1 MPEKE
6 NFTNIEEDIARDECG
21 IFVVVSTEYDAGR
34 IAAIGITELEN
45 RGHEMTGIVADKE
58 DTLSLYTGFGTGSK
72 LFPDGG
78 YDYNFSNPSRRAL
91 AHARY
96 STQGTQDL
104 IGAQPHA
111 VSRQIN
117 DEVYQIAHVENGNL
131 TNTHDLARSQGL
143 TDKDYA
149 TDNDL
154 MAHTFM
160 NTLEDMLKANPGKRV
175 DTKQLLRNTLPKFEG
190 AFTSAVM
197 LKDEI
202 VVYSDHHGL
211 KPAIIGRLDNGGTV
225 IASEIT
231 ALEAVGARIERE
243 MNPGEMVIIQSDG
256 SWEAEQ
262 WAEPEP
268 KHCVLELLYVMKPE
282 TRQGIKSFFGG
293 LAVKDARHNA
303 GRALA
308 DITPVRAT
316 SSEAPINADFGFGLP
331 NSGIPVGEGYCE
343 AKGLPYNNK
352 AVKINRDDN
361 NKKIRTRSFIAPT
374 QEMREE
380 IVKKKLLPDPVELDE
395 TVVEV
400 CDDSL
405 IRGTVAK
412 RNTAMLRAAGV
423 NEIHMR
429 IGAPMIMYTCE
440 LGIDLGVSM
449 ELSAARAADKLSIDL
464 SVGYD
469 SLTQD
474 QIHAMQR
481 EICDY
486 IGVDSLAF
494 LTPELLRK
502 HVLGEKAGE
511 FCMKCMTG
519 ETPTSQATPVRITTK
534 SVADLTPVV

>member
-1 MPEKE
+1 MIEKE
-6 NFTNIEEDIARDECG
+6 NISNIELDLPRDECG
-21 IFVVVSTEYDAGR
+21 IVVVVSPEYDAGR
-34 IAAIGITELEN
+34 LAAVGITELQN

-58 DTLSLYTGFGTGSK
+58 DTLSLYTGFGTGSD

-117 DEVYQIAHVENGNL
+117 NEVYQIAHVENGNL

-143 TDKDYA
+143 TERDYA

-160 NTLEDMLKANPGKRV
+160 NTLEGMLRANPGQHP
-175 DTKQLLRNTLPKFEG
+175 DTKQLLRITLPKFEG

-197 LKDEI
+197 LRDEI

-211 KPAIIGRLDNGGTV
+211 KPAVIGSLDNGGTI

-231 ALEAVGARIERE
+231 ALEALGARIVRE
-243 MNPGEMVIIQSDG
+243 MNPGEMVIIQNDG

-262 WAEPEP
+262 WAAPEP
-268 KHCVLELLYVMKPE
+268 KRCVLELLYVMKPE

-308 DITPVRAT
+308 EITPVRADNT
-316 SSEAPINADFGFGLP
+316 EDPISADFGFGLP

-343 AKGLPYNNK
+343 AKGLTYNDK
-352 AVKINRDDN
+352 AVKVNKDNN
-361 NKKIRTRSFIAPT
+361 NKKIHTRSFIAPT
-374 QEMREE
+374 QELREA
-380 IVKKKLLPDPVELDE
+380 IVKKKLLPDPIELDGKK
-395 TVVEV
+395 VEG
-400 CDDSL
+400 CDDTL

-412 RNTAMLRAAGV
+412 KNAAMLREAGV
-423 NEIHMR
+423 EEIHMR
-429 IGAPMIMYTCE
+429 IGAPMLLYTCE
-440 LGIDLGVSM
+440 LGIDLGTRM
-449 ELSAARAADKLSIDL
+449 ELSAARAADKLEIDL
-464 SVGYD
+464 SDGYE

-474 QIHAMQR
+474 QIHALQR
-481 EICDY
+481 EICNY

-519 ETPTSQATPVRITTK
+519 EAPTSRATPVTITTK
-534 SVADLTPVV
+534 TVAELTPVV